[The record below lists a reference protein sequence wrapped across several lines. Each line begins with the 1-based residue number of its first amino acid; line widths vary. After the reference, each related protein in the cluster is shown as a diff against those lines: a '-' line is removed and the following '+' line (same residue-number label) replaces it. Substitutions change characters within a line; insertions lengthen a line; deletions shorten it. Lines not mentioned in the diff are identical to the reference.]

1 MLIIV
6 INVRIWE
13 SVLPVV
19 RDIRLLHQESVLN
32 VHQTV
37 IRVFQVENVK
47 LVNSL
52 NITWPPAPIQQMQEN
67 ALKDQSLTVRV
78 RILTI
83 KRLVLNVKTDI
94 LIMLIPILVILTVI
108 TIVRL
113 AKVEHQRLVYHAR
126 TNSFWMVLNVHNVK
140 QDVKI
145 VLVQV
150 TVP

>member
-37 IRVFQVENVK
+37 IRVFQVENAK

-52 NITWPPAPIQQMQEN
+52 NITWPPAQIQQMQEN